1 TLRMTVGNDDGQM
14 HAIQRARRRKQHLL
28 QKLRELHL
36 LEDVN
41 RPHTWGGSRRHHS
54 HCITAPQ
61 FPPPPPPA
69 NQNFFIT
76 AASGPTD
83 LPGTVL
89 PGNTIRQ
96 HQRRYITK
104 IRLSSACARSML
116 AFVCLCVFVLDMVE
130 LMLMQ
135 NAQMHQIIMHNMML
149 NAMPPMVLSP
159 PGGLGPYQGNHF
171 FGRAHDKPRANA
183 VYHHHHFGPTP
194 TAPHLPPINY
204 STYAPGSPLA
214 SGGPADGQ
222 ASLFH
227 HATAPVTL
235 PPL

>member
-1 TLRMTVGNDDGQM
+1 MLTAAPSPSGFNTTVSST
-14 HAIQRARRRKQHLL
+14 
-28 QKLRELHL
+28 
-36 LEDVN
+36 V
-41 RPHTWGGSRRHHS
+41 
-54 HCITAPQ
+54 
-61 FPPPPPPA
+61 
-69 NQNFFIT
+69 
-76 AASGPTD
+76 ASGPTD

-149 NAMPPMVLSP
+149 NAMPPMVL
-159 PGGLGPYQGNHF
+159 
-171 FGRAHDKPRANA
+171 AHDKPRANA